1 MPTAATFACW
11 SLLQP
16 NSLEQSSD
24 STTYTWEYK
33 RLVQARPIAIDVLGI
48 AALDRLGELTWLG
61 PLSVL
66 VFGVLIS
73 LIVLAH
79 DPEKLNVWLVILVT
93 GCFAAAYPLMYF
105 LQDSS
110 TFTPPSPWRP
120 RL

>member
-1 MPTAATFACW
+1 MLEL
-11 SLLQP
+11 SLQP

-66 VFGVLIS
+66 VFGILIA
-73 LIVLAH
+73 LIAR
-79 DPEKLNVWLVILVT
+79 DY
-93 GCFAAAYPLMYF
+93 A
-105 LQDSS
+105 
-110 TFTPPSPWRP
+110 TFPIAVRP
-120 RL
+120 RLFGFTAFPTQGLSSRRR